1 MPLLGDAKKSQLSPK
16 KSRHGA
22 DLGGS
27 RENMGTRKSR
37 SGRTPAG
44 HWEHVMSETSA
55 PARRPGRPKLESA
68 HEAYSFAC
76 LNCGFVWE
84 QAYEIEHVVDYNGQ
98 MAYRYT
104 ANGVPVASPLTH
116 PACPGCG
123 GPHVRIMASGQVAHA
138 NAGQFYDP
146 DTREA
151 RLLAEHMAESPG
163 GSPRDQAAP
172 RPPAPET
179 ARHHWWNRRSH

>member
-1 MPLLGDAKKSQLSPK
+1 
-16 KSRHGA
+16 
-22 DLGGS
+22 
-27 RENMGTRKSR
+27 
-37 SGRTPAG
+37 
-44 HWEHVMSETSA
+44 MSETSA
-55 PARRPGRPKLESA
+55 PARRPGRPKLEPA

-98 MAYRYT
+98 MVYRYR

-151 RLLAEHMAESPG
+151 RLLAEHMAESTG
-163 GSPRDQAAP
+163 GRPEDQGAP
-172 RPPAPET
+172 RPPAPQTE
-179 ARHHWWNRRSH
+179 RHHWWSRRPH